1 MKEVKNNTLYIGNVS
16 TKELAAR
23 YGTPLYIYDQALIE
37 QKMDDFK
44 AHFVSSVFETNVVY
58 ASKAFLCTAMAKLV
72 KKHGLYMDV
81 VSGGEL
87 YVAAQAGFDMR
98 HIVFHGNNKSVQEL
112 EMAARYGAGTIVI
125 DNEAEARELAA
136 LSFEQKT
143 NVLLRINPGVEAH
156 THQFIVTA
164 HVDSKFGILKSDT
177 ETIRS
182 IIDTIESN
190 EALSFQGFHAHI
202 GSQIFDKN
210 AFRAEIETMGSFIKE
225 MIDKTGRSFPALDLG
240 GGFAAVY
247 TKEDTPIPIDEVCA
261 FLIDQCWLIN
271 EKYGLHLKR
280 LMIEP
285 GRSIVAEAGSTL
297 YTVGFT
303 KITPHKKYV
312 FVDGGMSDNI
322 RPALYQAA
330 YDADLANRMNDK
342 KTETVCIAGKCC
354 ESGDVLIEK
363 TDLPC
368 AVTGDQLIVYTTGAY
383 GYSMASRYNMLCIP
397 AVVFVKDGQS
407 SLVVRR
413 QSFEDLIERDEG
425 EIL

>member
-16 TKELAAR
+16 TKELAAQ

-44 AHFVSSVFETNVVY
+44 AHFVSSDFETNVVY

-112 EMAARYGAGTIVI
+112 EMAVRYGAGTIVI

-136 LSFEQKT
+136 LSFEQKI

-247 TKEDTPIPIDEVCA
+247 TKEDAPIPIDEVCA
-261 FLIDQCWLIN
+261 LLIDQCSLIN
-271 EKYGLHLKR
+271 EKYDLHLKR

-330 YDADLANRMNDK
+330 YDADLTNRMNDK

-397 AVVFVKDGQS
+397 AVVFVKDGRS